1 MDENYIWSNERSL
14 YNSSYRFLVIS
25 IFKISEVTPLKISRT
40 GVRVP
45 KLNDAIEW
53 FSFER
58 WTFVIETEVTI
69 PLHH

>member
-1 MDENYIWSNERSL
+1 M
-14 YNSSYRFLVIS
+14 
-25 IFKISEVTPLKISRT
+25 TPLKFSRT

-45 KLNDAIEW
+45 KLNDAIES

-58 WTFVIETEVTI
+58 RTFVIETKVTI

>member
-1 MDENYIWSNERSL
+1 MKDLILKTLSAWTRITYDLMKKVFTIL
-14 YNSSYRFLVIS
+14 HIDFQLFQF
-25 IFKISEVTPLKISRT
+25 FKISEVTPLKISRT

-58 WTFVIETEVTI
+58 
-69 PLHH
+69 